1 MSKQITKLKRFN
13 KRKLKNRLNK
23 KPKVKKG
30 QNDHY
35 VVAQQDNRGVVGTDE
50 MVDGVA
56 HPGDTVFG
64 NF

>member
-13 KRKLKNRLNK
+13 KRKLKNRLSK
-23 KPKVKKG
+23 KSKVKEK
-30 QNDHY
+30 QNGHY
-35 VVAQQDNRGVVGTDE
+35 VVIQQDNRGVVGTDK